1 LSSSRIRKDLPPISQ
16 IAPPFWGIRE
26 IRGQATGEKFAG
38 HDDAE
43 RTTIDTDSKPAESHE
58 IPILSW
64 FG

>member
-1 LSSSRIRKDLPPISQ
+1 LPPISQ
-16 IAPPFWGIRE
+16 IARPFWGIRE